1 MVTTIH
7 DGPGDNR
14 ARIERRTGS
23 FFSKNNTTSG
33 KQIAYDSERARAM
46 IENLNKST
54 TEAIALMD
62 NMINGVGN
70 LDDIWKGETK
80 ETFVKQLMDLNE
92 LIKENVDTIRDLR
105 SKIEQ
110 ETAINEEEKNNETK
124 EASSIY
130 EAIAGRAC

>member
-46 IENLNKST
+46 INNLNKST
-54 TEAIALMD
+54 TQAIALMD
-62 NMINGVGN
+62 NILNGVGN

-80 ETFVKQLMDLNE
+80 ETFVKQLMDLDG
-92 LIKENVDTIRDLR
+92 LIKENIETIKEL
-105 SKIEQ
+105 SNKIEQ
-110 ETAINEEEKNNETK
+110 ETATNEEVKNNDTK
-124 EASSIY
+124 QGYQIY
-130 EAIAGRAC
+130 EPRNG

>member
-1 MVTTIH
+1 MVTTTH

-14 ARIERRTGS
+14 ARIERKPV
-23 FFSKNNTTSG
+23 FFNSKNNTTSG

-46 IENLNKST
+46 INKLNKST

-62 NMINGVGN
+62 NMVNGVGY

-80 ETFVKQLMDLNE
+80 ETFVKQLMELNE
-92 LIKENVDTIRDLR
+92 LIKENNETIRYLS

-110 ETAINEEEKNNETK
+110 ETAANEEEENN
-124 EASSIY
+124 
-130 EAIAGRAC
+130 RANEEVYPPK

>member
-46 IENLNKST
+46 INNLNKST
-54 TEAIALMD
+54 TQAIALMD
-62 NMINGVGN
+62 NMLNGVGN
-70 LDDIWKGETK
+70 SDDIWKGETK
-80 ETFVKQLMDLNE
+80 KTFVKQLMDLDG
-92 LIKENVDTIRDLR
+92 LIKENIETIKEL
-105 SKIEQ
+105 SNKIEQ
-110 ETAINEEEKNNETK
+110 ETATNEEVKNNDTK
-124 EASSIY
+124 QGYQIY
-130 EAIAGRAC
+130 EPRNG